1 MSIWLIV
8 EPARKDS
15 SGVKAKLAS
24 PDMVPSAVGLVSC
37 PAFRWP
43 RQRRRRKWHCRRHLR
58 RRCRW
63 CTDRAGRPGPG
74 RQSRPRRRSSRRSRS
89 NHRESGSR
97 PLVERSLLGHA
108 LLDSSHHLAAGVD
121 DGDGHVRR
129 PCQAVVNGGRLVGH
143 PGITGEDVRF
153 RTRSTEEPQ
162 ETAASD
168 WRWSPSAGWGRSRTG
183 LHPGDR

>member
-1 MSIWLIV
+1 MSMVYSTGRDDLALV
-8 EPARKDS
+8 VSPVPG
-15 SGVKAKLAS
+15 GV
-24 PDMVPSAVGLVSC
+24 VVAVAVVTTGNLGV
-37 PAFRWP
+37 A
-43 RQRRRRKWHCRRHLR
+43 
-58 RRCRW
+58 
-63 CTDRAGRPGPG
+63 
-74 RQSRPRRRSSRRSRS
+74 
-89 NHRESGSR
+89 